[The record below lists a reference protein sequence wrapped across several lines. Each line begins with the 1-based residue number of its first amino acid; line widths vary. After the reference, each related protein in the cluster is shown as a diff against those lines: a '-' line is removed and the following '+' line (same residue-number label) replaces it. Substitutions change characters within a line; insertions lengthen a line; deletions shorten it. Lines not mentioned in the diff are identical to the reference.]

1 MAKKVKNTKKEVV
14 EVVPQV
20 EAVVTEVVNETVNE
34 DAMEIIDKDVIETV
48 DQIEEVVEEVTMEVV
63 EDETEVKDEVIEV
76 TPMEDKENNVSKR
89 INRAFG
95 FSWNGQEYEW

>member
-14 EVVPQV
+14 EIIPQV
-20 EAVVTEVVNETVNE
+20 ETVVTDVVNETINE
-34 DAMEIIDKDVIETV
+34 DAMEIIDKDVLETV
-48 DQIEEVVEEVTMEVV
+48 EQIEEVIEEPTMDSVAEETKVE
-63 EDETEVKDEVIEV
+63 EVIEV
-76 TPMEDKENNVSKR
+76 KPMEDKENNVSKR

>member
-14 EVVPQV
+14 EIIPQV
-20 EAVVTEVVNETVNE
+20 ETVVTDVVNETINE
-34 DAMEIIDKDVIETV
+34 DAMEIIDKDVLETV
-48 DQIEEVVEEVTMEVV
+48 EQIEEVIEEPAMDSVAEETKVE
-63 EDETEVKDEVIEV
+63 EVIEV
-76 TPMEDKENNVSKR
+76 NPMEDKENNVSKR